1 MAYNVEGLSA
11 FVKENEGIIVKDI
24 VFGGVYG
31 DTIPL
36 MAKQLGIKT
45 SERIHP
51 STVEAVLQ
59 DVDGCGFDAE
69 GGLTI
74 SERTITTHQKKVN
87 MEFCPETLLNKFAE
101 YKVRV
106 GANEGALPFEAE
118 IIDGLVKSINKQV
131 EEGVWSDLLAANG
144 IVTNN
149 STSTDAYERIMEVY
163 MALPEAILEDA
174 VIFVSPATFRAYV
187 KALVDKNFYHYNPA
201 DGDLEEMFIA
211 GSGVKVRKARGL
223 ASTDNIFATSLK
235 NMIYGTDFLN
245 NKEEVKVWYSD
256 DDDVY
261 KVKVR
266 FNYGAQVAFP
276 DLVVNYAPQGSGS
289 NEGEGTDEPTEPEGG
304 ENGEVT
310 DGE

>member
-1 MAYNVEGLSA
+1 MAYNVEGLSQY
-11 FVKENEGIIVKDI
+11 VKENEGIIVKDI

-51 STVEAVLQ
+51 STVEAILQ
-59 DVDGCGFDAE
+59 NVEGCGFNAQ
-69 GGLTI
+69 GGLNI
-74 SERTITTHQKKVN
+74 SERTITTKQKKVN
-87 MEFCPETLLNKFAE
+87 MEFCQETLLNKFAE

-106 GANEGALPFEAE
+106 GADEGAMPFEGE
-118 IIDGLVKSINKQV
+118 ILEGLVKSINKQV
-131 EEGVWSDLLAANG
+131 EEGVWNDLLNASG
-144 IVTNN
+144 IEDR
-149 STSTDAYERIMEVY
+149 TSASADAYERVMEAY
-163 MALPEAILEDA
+163 MAIPESILEDA

-223 ASTDNIFATSLK
+223 AQGNDIFVSSPK

-276 DLVVNYAPQGSGS
+276 DLAIKFRPQA
-289 NEGEGTDEPTEPEGG
+289 
-304 ENGEVT
+304 
-310 DGE
+310 

>member
-1 MAYNVEGLSA
+1 MAYNVEGLSQY
-11 FVKENEGIIVKDI
+11 VKENEGVIVKDI

-59 DVDGCGFDAE
+59 DVDGCKFEAQ
-69 GGLTI
+69 GGLNI
-74 SERTITTHQKKVN
+74 SERTIVTKQKKVN
-87 MEFCPETLLNKFAE
+87 MDFCPETLLNKFAE

-106 GANEGALPFEAE
+106 GADEGAMPFEGE
-118 IIDGLVKSINKQV
+118 ILEGLVKSINKQV
-131 EEGVWSDLLAANG
+131 EAGVWTDLLNAEG
-144 IVTNN
+144 ISGKT
-149 STSTDAYERIMEVY
+149 STSKNAYDRIMEAY
-163 MALPEAILEDA
+163 MAIPEEILEDA
-174 VIFVSPATFRAYV
+174 IIFVSPATFREYV

-201 DGDLEEMFIA
+201 DGDLNEMFIA
-211 GSGVKVRKARGL
+211 GSGVKVRMAYGL
-223 ASTDNIFATSLK
+223 KGTNDIYATSPK

-245 NKEEVKVWYSD
+245 NKEEVKVWFSD
-256 DDDVY
+256 DDDVF

-276 DLVVNYAPQGSGS
+276 DLVVKYSPNA
-289 NEGEGTDEPTEPEGG
+289 E
-304 ENGEVT
+304 
-310 DGE
+310 

>member
-1 MAYNVEGLSA
+1 MAYNVNGLSQY
-11 FVKENEGIIVKDI
+11 VKENEGIIVKDI

-36 MAKQLGIKT
+36 MTKQLGIKT

-51 STVEAVLQ
+51 STVEAILQ
-59 DVDGCGFDAE
+59 DVETCGFDPI
-69 GGLTI
+69 GGLNI
-74 SERTITTHQKKVN
+74 SERTITTKQKKVN
-87 MEFCPETLLNKFAE
+87 MEFCQETLLNKFAE

-106 GANEGALPFEAE
+106 GADEGAMPFEGE
-118 IIDGLVKSINKQV
+118 ILEGLVKSINKQV
-131 EEGVWSDLLAANG
+131 EEGVWSDLINAQGVETKISA
-144 IVTNN
+144 
-149 STSTDAYERIMEVY
+149 STDAYERIMEAY
-163 MALPEAILEDA
+163 MAIPEAVLEDA

-223 ASTDNIFATSLK
+223 AGTDNIFVTSPK
-235 NMIYGTDFLN
+235 NMIYGTDFMD
-245 NKEEVKVWYSD
+245 NKEEIKVWFSD

-276 DLVVNYAPQGSGS
+276 DLVVKFAP
-289 NEGEGTDEPTEPEGG
+289 NA
-304 ENGEVT
+304 
-310 DGE
+310 

>member
-1 MAYNVEGLSA
+1 MAYNVEGLSNY
-11 FVKENEGIIVKDI
+11 VKDNEKILVKDI

-45 SERIHP
+45 TERIHP

-59 DVDGCGFDAE
+59 DVEGCGFNAQ
-69 GGLTI
+69 GGLNI
-74 SERTITTHQKKVN
+74 SERTITTKQKKVN
-87 MEFCPETLLNKFAE
+87 MDFCPETLLNKFAE
-101 YKVRV
+101 YEVRV
-106 GANEGALPFEAE
+106 GANEGALSFEGE
-118 IIDGLVKSINKQV
+118 ILEGLVKSINKQV
-131 EEGVWSDLLAANG
+131 EEGVWSDLINAEG
-144 IVTNN
+144 VETNI
-149 STSTDAYERIMEVY
+149 SASDDAYERIMEAY
-163 MALPEAILEDA
+163 MAIPEAVLEDA

-223 ASTDNIFATSLK
+223 AGTDNIFATSPK
-235 NMIYGTDFLN
+235 NMIYGTDFMD
-245 NKEEVKVWYSD
+245 NKEEIKVWFSD

-276 DLVVNYAPQGSGS
+276 DLVAKFAPKA
-289 NEGEGTDEPTEPEGG
+289 
-304 ENGEVT
+304 
-310 DGE
+310 

>member
-1 MAYNVEGLSA
+1 MAYNVEGLSNY
-11 FVKENEGIIVKDI
+11 VKDNEKILVKDI

-45 SERIHP
+45 TERIHP

-59 DVDGCGFDAE
+59 DVEGCGFNAQ
-69 GGLTI
+69 GGLNI
-74 SERTITTHQKKVN
+74 SERTITTKQKKVN
-87 MEFCPETLLNKFAE
+87 MDFCPETLLNKFAE
-101 YKVRV
+101 YEVRV
-106 GANEGALPFEAE
+106 GANEGAMPFEGE
-118 IIDGLVKSINKQV
+118 ILEGLVKSINKQV
-131 EEGVWSDLLAANG
+131 EEGVWSDLINAEG
-144 IVTNN
+144 VETNI
-149 STSTDAYERIMEVY
+149 SASDDAYERIMEAY
-163 MALPEAILEDA
+163 MAIPEAVLEDA

-223 ASTDNIFATSLK
+223 AGTDNIFATSPK
-235 NMIYGTDFLN
+235 NMIYGTDFMD
-245 NKEEVKVWYSD
+245 NKEEIKVWFSD

-276 DLVVNYAPQGSGS
+276 DLVAKFAPKA
-289 NEGEGTDEPTEPEGG
+289 
-304 ENGEVT
+304 
-310 DGE
+310 

>member
-11 FVKENEGIIVKDI
+11 YVKENEGIIVKDI
-24 VFGGVYG
+24 VFGGAYG

-59 DVDGCGFDAE
+59 DVEGCSFNAQ
-69 GGLTI
+69 GGLNI
-74 SERTITTHQKKVN
+74 SERTITTKQKKVN
-87 MEFCPETLLNKFAE
+87 MDFCPETLLNKFAE

-106 GANEGALPFEAE
+106 GADEGAMPFEGE
-118 IIDGLVKSINKQV
+118 ILEGLVKSINKQV
-131 EEGVWSDLLAANG
+131 EEGVWSDLLNADG
-144 IVTNN
+144 ITAQN
-149 STSTDAYERIMEVY
+149 STSTDAYDRIMEAY
-163 MALPEAILEDA
+163 MAIPEAILEDA

-201 DGDLEEMFIA
+201 DGDLTEMFIA

-223 ASTDNIFATSLK
+223 AATNDIFATSPK

-245 NKEEVKVWYSD
+245 NKEEVKVWFSD

-276 DLVVNYAPQGSGS
+276 DLVVKYAPYQEP
-289 NEGEGTDEPTEPEGG
+289 NEGE
-304 ENGEVT
+304 
-310 DGE
+310 